1 MPSVV
6 MRWHFEPSKYF
17 LPARNAK
24 LAAEHGAWATSSRI
38 VIAPWLVFMT
48 MSAYPLWG
56 TVVSGGEPVST
67 RVLFLGLV
75 GSPLSAGFG
84 VQVHLAG
91 AASDGPG
98 AGLP

>member
-1 MPSVV
+1 MPWVV
-6 MRWHFEPSKYF
+6 SRWHFEPSKYF

-24 LAAEHGAWATSSRI
+24 LAAEHGACATSRRM

-56 TVVSGGEPVST
+56 TVVSGGAPVST
-67 RVLFLGLV
+67 SALSTWAPPV
-75 GSPLSAGFG
+75 PLSDGFG

-91 AASDGPG
+91 ALVARPV
-98 AGLP
+98 AVL